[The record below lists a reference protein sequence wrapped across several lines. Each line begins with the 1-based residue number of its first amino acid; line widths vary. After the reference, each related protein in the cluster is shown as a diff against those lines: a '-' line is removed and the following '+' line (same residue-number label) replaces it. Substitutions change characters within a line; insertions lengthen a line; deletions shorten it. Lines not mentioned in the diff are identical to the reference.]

1 MATFPTTAPKME
13 FEVLFCDGFA
23 AVLIFSP
30 FSIFSSNSSLFTLI
44 IHKQKWLSY
53 ASVRYLNSGCFT
65 R

>member
-44 IHKQKWLSY
+44 NKSGY
-53 ASVRYLNSGCFT
+53 AMPVYDT
-65 R
+65 